1 MYTNDFDVQ
10 NIAIDALM
18 CIMQRRMF
26 EYSQLKKKLEN
37 VKRWRNMNSGEIG
50 GAFKYRNSARVH
62 TAQAED
68 EIKRIMTQA
77 EMEENENGL

>member
-50 GAFKYRNSARVH
+50 GAFKYRNSAKVH
-62 TAQAED
+62 MAQTED
-68 EIKRIMTQA
+68 EIKRIMMQA

>member
-18 CIMQRRMF
+18 CIMQRRMW
-26 EYSQLKKKLEN
+26 EYSQLKRKLEN

-50 GAFKYRNSARVH
+50 GAFKYRNSAKVH
-62 TAQAED
+62 MAQTED
-68 EIKRIMTQA
+68 EIKRIR
-77 EMEENENGL
+77 EEAENGL

>member
-1 MYTNDFDVQ
+1 
-10 NIAIDALM
+10 M

-50 GAFKYRNSARVH
+50 GAFKYKNSAKVH
-62 TAQAED
+62 MAQAED

-77 EMEENENGL
+77 EMEENE

>member
-50 GAFKYRNSARVH
+50 GAFKYRNSAKVH
-62 TAQAED
+62 MAQTED
-68 EIKRIMTQA
+68 EIKRIMA
-77 EMEENENGL
+77 EN

>member
-50 GAFKYRNSARVH
+50 GAFKYRNSAKVH
-62 TAQAED
+62 MAQTED

>member
-18 CIMQRRMF
+18 CIMQRRMW
-26 EYSQLKKKLEN
+26 EYSQLKRKLEN

-50 GAFKYRNSARVH
+50 GAFKYRNSAKVH
-62 TAQAED
+62 MAQTED
-68 EIKRIMTQA
+68 EIKRIT
-77 EMEENENGL
+77 EEAENGL

>member
-37 VKRWRNMNSGEIG
+37 VKRWRNMNSDEIG
-50 GAFKYRNSARVH
+50 GSFKYRNSAKVH

-68 EIKRIMTQA
+68 EIKRMI
-77 EMEENENGL
+77 EENENGL